1 MRIGWLFGI
10 EPHAAEE
17 VLACRGLAAEE
28 VAVVPGEAS
37 VEAVEGEEDLR
48 GASSAVEEG
57 AEVGGADMFAPS
69 PGKSSWTMTAASHG
83 NRRANQDIIYAVSM
97 ETWWYDVV
105 TNNVQTVL
113 MFSVLLLLAVF
124 RK

>member
-10 EPHAAEE
+10 ELHAAEE
-17 VLACRGLAAEE
+17 VPACLGLAAEE
-28 VAVVPGEAS
+28 VAAVLGEVPG
-37 VEAVEGEEDLR
+37 EAVEGEEDLR

-69 PGKSSWTMTAASHG
+69 PGKSTWTMTAASHG
-83 NRRANQDIIYAVSM
+83 NKRANQDIIYAVSM

>member
-10 EPHAAEE
+10 ELHAAEE

-28 VAVVPGEAS
+28 VPGEAS

-83 NRRANQDIIYAVSM
+83 NRSANQDIIYAVSM

>member
-10 EPHAAEE
+10 ELHAAEE
-17 VLACRGLAAEE
+17 VLACRGLAAE

>member
-10 EPHAAEE
+10 ELHAAEE
-17 VLACRGLAAEE
+17 VLACRGLAVEE

>member
-1 MRIGWLFGI
+1 M
-10 EPHAAEE
+10 
-17 VLACRGLAAEE
+17 
-28 VAVVPGEAS
+28 VPGEAS

-97 ETWWYDVV
+97 ETWVV
-105 TNNVQTVL
+105 
-113 MFSVLLLLAVF
+113 
-124 RK
+124 

>member
-10 EPHAAEE
+10 ELHAAEE
-17 VLACRGLAAEE
+17 VLACHGLAAEE

-48 GASSAVEEG
+48 GASSVVEEG

-69 PGKSSWTMTAASHG
+69 PGKSTWTMTAASHG
-83 NRRANQDIIYAVSM
+83 NKRANQDIIYAVSM